1 MIRSHLSAPV
11 RALGVWMVAMVLGGC
26 LSAGAQAPAA
36 TSVPLTKAQAAAQ
49 ARAQAAAQAR
59 ANAAQARANAA
70 QARAAARN
78 ANTQKRPLTTT
89 TTTPAATTA
98 LTRPSTTAGTTTAGT
113 STTPRTAQTP
123 ASASSGTAGTG
134 TLAWQTR
141 VYTSTGC
148 THNGNSA
155 VCTFTFVNQGNEA
168 TIAAGPEMSGIQLVD
183 DAHVPHRANAAH
195 FMDKYGE
202 QQPRLL
208 VQQGDTG
215 TYVLVFPNV
224 NPAVASGEFHLRQQI
239 VGGISFSAAGTT
251 SGTSASSGG
260 APTKPSAPK

>member
-1 MIRSHLSAPV
+1 M
-11 RALGVWMVAMVLGGC
+11 
-26 LSAGAQAPAA
+26 
-36 TSVPLTKAQAAAQ
+36 
-49 ARAQAAAQAR
+49 
-59 ANAAQARANAA
+59 
-70 QARAAARN
+70 
-78 ANTQKRPLTTT
+78 TTT